1 MRLMKILEN
10 YKTFMNNHGTIPMVV
25 TVKVILISTDSV
37 HLLEE
42 KLNDLIPANS
52 VVVRYNMKETSLNDV
67 LEEASYVSLFDDMK
81 YLVVNNSD
89 FFGKAKLTEKEEKSF
104 LSYLDNP
111 YPCTTIIFTTYD
123 TIDKRKSITK
133 KIIDNYK
140 LIELKSPKNYDLIRE
155 TKSRTSKYNI
165 SDKSIKYIVDA
176 CLSNYD
182 LVLEELDKLALMYKK
197 DDTIKYEDI
206 KNIVASNASDNVFKF
221 VDAVIARDL
230 RVSMTLYE
238 EFLSLKLDPLQLI
251 NMLVREYRLLYYY
264 KLYERKRYSMS
275 DIMSNLRLA
284 DWQVQKLMKEASA
297 YHTDDLKDYLINLSK
312 LDYKIK
318 SGKLDK
324 TSAMY
329 AFLLQNLEY

>member
-1 MRLMKILEN
+1 
-10 YKTFMNNHGTIPMVV
+10 
-25 TVKVILISTDSV
+25 
-37 HLLEE
+37 
-42 KLNDLIPANS
+42 
-52 VVVRYNMKETSLNDV
+52 
-67 LEEASYVSLFDDMK
+67 
-81 YLVVNNSD
+81 
-89 FFGKAKLTEKEEKSF
+89 
-104 LSYLDNP
+104 
-111 YPCTTIIFTTYD
+111 
-123 TIDKRKSITK
+123 
-133 KIIDNYK
+133 
-140 LIELKSPKNYDLIRE
+140 
-155 TKSRTSKYNI
+155 
-165 SDKSIKYIVDA
+165 
-176 CLSNYD
+176 
-182 LVLEELDKLALMYKK
+182 MYKK

-221 VDAVIARDL
+221 VDAVIAKDL